1 MGIETAMFDYYPLSP
16 LLRGDFEE
24 VFLPLD
30 VPDMVEKVAR
40 NFCFFECCH
49 KLFL

>member
-30 VPDMVEKVAR
+30 VPDMVQGKGGPQ
-40 NFCFFECCH
+40 
-49 KLFL
+49 LLLL